1 MFDTL
6 KNLVNGAELP
16 KLYLSEHVLDK
27 IVNAGL
33 QYIEDETGEAMIGL
47 VMKDGDSGK
56 SAVYILDTID
66 PGEGAVRESHTFQQ
80 GGEWQDDVM
89 QWLRENWEIARK
101 QRASSGGTS
110 TAKFDAPLYHVGDWH
125 KQPGWMVHPS
135 GGDLRTAFEWI
146 NQPNNRIGFL
156 VAPILTINH
165 PATVSDPEKQSNFLV
180 KNQGDG
186 QMSRIDFWYIAR
198 GMTNFAP
205 ITAHVLPTRNFPR
218 LMPYPWHLVSQTRA
232 YQEMKLL
239 EDDGMMVE
247 VVVWNTDEQLPLEVC
262 FITARPGASHFL
274 VVATPADYPSNAPDV
289 YTVPF
294 SGIHPGEDIYELMA
308 RQWTYAELVEEPEDF
323 EWTPG
328 KTLLEVVYM
337 AEDKLGWNENPLEV
351 TGETQAT
358 AAATEA
364 EPVPAEAHPETEA
377 DEDKAE

>member
-1 MFDTL
+1 L

-47 VMKDGDSGK
+47 IMKDGDSGK

-101 QRASSGGTS
+101 QRANSGGTS

-165 PATVSDPEKQSNFLV
+165 PATVADPEKQSNFLV

-274 VVATPADYPSNAPDV
+274 VIATQADYPSSPPDV

-308 RQWTYAELVEEPEDF
+308 RQWTYAELIEEPEDF

-337 AEDKLGWNENPLEV
+337 AEDTLGWSENPLED
-351 TGETQAT
+351 TGDAQPTEV
-358 AAATEA
+358 AATEA